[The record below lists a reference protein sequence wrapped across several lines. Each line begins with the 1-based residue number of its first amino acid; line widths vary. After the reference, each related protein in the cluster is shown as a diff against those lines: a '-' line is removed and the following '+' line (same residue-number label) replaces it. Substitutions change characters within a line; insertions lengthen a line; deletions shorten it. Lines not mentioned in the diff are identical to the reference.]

1 MPVNTDQ
8 VQVNIPAEYED
19 DVMKISKRLFH
30 MACKELMPIREGFC
44 IMILKIIIIAS
55 FVFLVFS
62 MAMLRGGGATP
73 VAKALLTF
81 LTGLFK
87 ILAIYIAGDRQ
98 KKIKAMATN
107 EKIPKLVQQY
117 IKTTTGTSRS
127 NEGQE
132 NRGADDDEVALLYEN
147 DENITMINI

>member
-1 MPVNTDQ
+1 MSVNTDQ

-19 DVMKISKRLFH
+19 DVMKFSKRLFH

-62 MAMLRGGGATP
+62 MPMLRGGAATP

-81 LTGLFK
+81 LTGLFPK
-87 ILAIYIAGDRQ
+87 ILAIYIDGDRQ
-98 KKIKAMATN
+98 KKIKAIVTN
-107 EKIPKLVQQY
+107 KKILKLVQQ
-117 IKTTTGTSRS
+117 
-127 NEGQE
+127 
-132 NRGADDDEVALLYEN
+132 
-147 DENITMINI
+147 